1 MVGKA
6 GRSAVKALLKGLV
19 SRHGIDLTI
28 ANGENMAGGLGI
40 TRETAAELLESGV
53 QVITTGNHV
62 WRQRDAAALV
72 SEEARVL
79 RPANYPALCPGLGA
93 GVYTS
98 TRGVRVGVLNLI
110 GRTFMEPVDCPF
122 QAVDREMPTL
132 QERVKVVVVD
142 IHAEATSEKIALGRY
157 LEGRA
162 SAVIGTHT
170 HVQTADECIF
180 PGGTAYLTDV
190 GMTGPRDSVLGV
202 QVEPVISRFRT
213 GMPHRFELA
222 PGPVVLNAVVVDID
236 EGTGQAR
243 GIARVAETFE

>member
-1 MVGKA
+1 VVGKA
-6 GRSAVKALLKGLV
+6 GRGAVKALLKGLV

-40 TRETAAELLESGV
+40 TRETAAELLEAGV

-122 QAVDREMPTL
+122 QAADREMPTL
-132 QERVKVVVVD
+132 QERAKVVVVD
-142 IHAEATSEKIALGRY
+142 VHAEATSEKIALGRY

-202 QVEPVISRFRT
+202 QVDPVISRFRT

-222 PGPVVLNAVVVDID
+222 PGPVVLSAVVVDID
-236 EGTGQAR
+236 EETGQAR
-243 GIARVAETFE
+243 GIERVAETFE